1 MDKVVFNSSNENP
14 FYGMKNCLTLF
25 ENTGNTITTD
35 MLNKAY
41 KECNTKEKKELFYSL
56 LFSIGDITAR
66 QHNIF
71 KGKKRD
77 SGGNAN
83 REGFHTVIDW
93 MTKNAWGQFH
103 KFLFNGLFNEYVS
116 FDLLLRNRIKS
127 DRKGKVISTYNPFSN
142 VLYRQ
147 TIANY
152 LYAVIKGTNPYN
164 KHLVAK
170 FLTLPRLTHRKGHK
184 KMLKETYQVMWYRA
198 KLLELLSR
206 FMGWEYELTTTK
218 ADFKGYRE
226 WRKQYNGELESV
238 LFSTG
243 KIKEFTQDEFTEWL
257 DKLPSQARYRVKNR
271 ILYSKSP
278 SVDVSLISGES
289 SKGEVPKYPLLKAW
303 YLEWEKYKEE
313 KQAEQRILEE
323 KVRQNQ
329 ATEEDLVKLQKV
341 KKEAKVT
348 VGATNFNDLYNDI
361 LSGRID
367 KLKLESFINKVNLPY
382 NSLVIIDDSGSM
394 WGEPF
399 RFAQFIASV
408 CLAKNPDDDARN
420 LIGMFGSSSVW
431 YSFIDSKAQPTANS
445 LMRTKVAKTIAMP
458 LYVPTESFYDNYQ
471 NIAAF
476 LQAKFRGGYTNVASI
491 PDNLYNKVQENPELL
506 DTLKSY
512 PIWTIISDADF
523 NNMSNPK
530 ASMQVFFNKC
540 EEYFGFK
547 PFVVAIAIDKH
558 KGRYGFSNRAAEFE
572 GIDNF
577 MYIPSN
583 PAQIEQFLTN
593 FKDMERFDPY
603 TPLLSIYRSNRYDL
617 VRNNVI

>member
-1 MDKVVFNSSNENP
+1 MEQVTFNNSNENP

-35 MLNKAY
+35 MLDKAY
-41 KECNTKEKKELFYSL
+41 QECNTKEKKELFYSL

-77 SGGNAN
+77 NGGNAN
-83 REGFHTVIDW
+83 REGFHEVIKW
-93 MTKNAWGQFH
+93 IWNHSQEQFAR
-103 KFLFNGLFNEYVS
+103 FLIKGLFNEYVG

-127 DRKGKVISTYNPFSN
+127 DRKGKVISIYNPFAN
-142 VLYRQ
+142 AFYRQ
-147 TIANY
+147 TIVSY
-152 LYAVIKGTNPYN
+152 LYSVIKGNNPYN

-198 KLLELLSR
+198 KLLEELSR
-206 FMGWEYELTTTK
+206 LMGWEYELTSTK

-243 KIKEFTQDEFTEWL
+243 AIFEFNRDEFIQWL
-257 DKLPSQARYRVKNR
+257 DKLPSQARFRVKNR
-271 ILYSKSP
+271 VFYSINKSTKEKT
-278 SVDVSLISGES
+278 GE
-289 SKGEVPKYPLLKAW
+289 EVLKYPRHKLW
-303 YLEWEKYKEE
+303 YQEWEKYKEE
-313 KQAEQRILEE
+313 KQAEQRVLEE

-348 VGATNFNDLYNDI
+348 VGATNFNDLYDDI
-361 LSGRID
+361 LAGRID

-382 NSLVIIDDSGSM
+382 NSLVVIDDSGSM

-399 RFAQFIASV
+399 RFAQFIAAV

-420 LIGMFGSSSVW
+420 LIGMFGSSSEW
-431 YSFIDSKAQPTANS
+431 YSFIDCKAQSTPNS
-445 LMRTKVAKTIAMP
+445 LMRTKVAKTVTEP
-458 LYVPTESFYDNYQ
+458 LYNPMKSFYDNYK
-471 NIAAF
+471 NIASF
-476 LQAKFRGGYTNVASI
+476 LQAKFRGGYTDVASI

-523 NNMSNPK
+523 NNMPNPK
-530 ASMQVFFNKC
+530 ASMQELFDKC
-540 EEYFGFK
+540 EKYFGFK
-547 PFVVAIAIDKH
+547 PFVIAIAIDKN
-558 KGRYGFSNRAAEFE
+558 KRNYRFSNRAVEFE

>member
-1 MDKVVFNSSNENP
+1 MKSITFNSSNENP

-35 MLNKAY
+35 MLDKAY
-41 KECNTKEKKELFYSL
+41 QECNTKEKKELFYSL

-93 MTKNAWGQFH
+93 IWNHNQEQFAR
-103 KFLFNGLFNEYVS
+103 FLVKGLFNEYVS
-116 FDLLLRNRIKS
+116 FDLLLRNRVKS

-142 VLYRQ
+142 TLYRQ
-147 TIANY
+147 TIVSY
-152 LYAVIKGTNPYN
+152 LYSVIKGTNPYN

-184 KMLKETYQVMWYRA
+184 KMLKETYQVMWHRA
-198 KLLELLSR
+198 KLLEELSR
-206 FMGWEYELTTTK
+206 LMGWEYELTSTK
-218 ADFKGYRE
+218 ANFKGYRE

-243 KIKEFTQDEFTEWL
+243 KINEFDREQFLEWL
-257 DKLPSQARYRVKNR
+257 DKLPSQARFRVRNR
-271 ILYSKSP
+271 VLFSTKT
-278 SVDVSLISGES
+278 LGSGEVKS
-289 SKGEVPKYPLLKAW
+289 EHPKYLNLRKW
-303 YLEWEKYKEE
+303 YEEWEKYKEE
-313 KQAEQRILEE
+313 KQAEQRVLEE
-323 KVRQNQ
+323 KIRQNQ

-399 RFAQFIASV
+399 RFAQFITAV

-420 LIGMFGSSSVW
+420 LIGMFNSSSRW
-431 YSFIDSKAQPTANS
+431 YSFIDSKAEPTANS
-445 LMRTKVAKTIAMP
+445 LMRTKVAKTVTEL
-458 LYVPTESFYDNYQ
+458 LYNPMKSFYDNYQ
-471 NIAAF
+471 NIASF
-476 LQAKFRGGYTNVASI
+476 LQSKFKGGYTNVVAI
-491 PDNLYNKVQENPELL
+491 PDNLHNKVLENPELL

-523 NNMSNPK
+523 NNEPNPK
-530 ASMQVFFNKC
+530 ESMQKFFDKC

-558 KGRYGFSNRAAEFE
+558 KGRYGFKNRAIEFE

-593 FKDMERFDPY
+593 FKDMEKFDPY
-603 TPLLSIYRSNRYDL
+603 TSLLSIYRSNRYDL